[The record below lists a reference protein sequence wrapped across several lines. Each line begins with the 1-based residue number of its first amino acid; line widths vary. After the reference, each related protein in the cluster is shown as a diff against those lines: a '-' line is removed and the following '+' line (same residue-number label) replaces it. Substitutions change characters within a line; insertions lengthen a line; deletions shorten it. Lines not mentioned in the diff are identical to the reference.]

1 VIVYMD
7 LMVTPVAFLV
17 GFLVGFLEAY
27 GWVGLRAGLIA
38 SEVFD
43 GRSSLIVL

>member
-1 VIVYMD
+1 MD
-7 LMVTPVAFLV
+7 LMVTPVAFSV
-17 GFLVGFLEAY
+17 GSLEAY
-27 GWVGLRAGLIA
+27 GWVDLRVGLIA

>member
-17 GFLVGFLEAY
+17 GSLEAY